1 MPPTSKQFT
10 SIIMVYFQKKILPF
24 IILLFSMTGY
34 TQSNEPKVT
43 INYQN
48 LSPENIIN
56 DISKKYSVPIYFKS
70 SDLPLSTKS
79 LNAKDKNLSEIL
91 KELIAGSGMEVVF
104 YRGAYFLIFQNKDDL
119 KKDVINEEIL
129 KSQTL
134 ADFTGKT
141 IKLQGTTSKTG
152 KNTLNATIRDADT
165 KEEIIGAAVS
175 VNGKVRTVSDADGKI
190 SLNMNKGMNAV
201 QISYLG
207 YKTVM
212 LNFDI
217 TGEAD
222 YTIRI
227 EKESQVLDEVVIS
240 GTGAG
245 TAVKET
251 QTGVNRVDI
260 KALEKIP
267 TFLGERD
274 VIKAVL
280 LNPGVSSVG
289 EGASGFNV
297 RGGNVDQN
305 LVMQD
310 DAILFNSSHALGFFS
325 TFNADMIKTATLHKG
340 AFNAQYGGRL
350 SSVLE
355 VQTKDQADKFRLK
368 GNINVLSTT
377 GTAEIPLSKGSSLL
391 LSGRTTYS
399 DLLFKVFKQPEIKN
413 SAAGFYDLNG
423 KLNIKT
429 GKTMISLA
437 GYYSSD
443 NFKYNNEYGF
453 DYSTKIAQATV
464 RTLFN
469 DNVTNRF
476 SFVWSD
482 YISNQSDFG
491 SQLSSIFSTK
501 IKYLRGHNKLSFKI
515 GNILTDAGINTT
527 IYNVSPGE
535 FNPLSPES
543 IRKPEKLAEEK
554 GIESAAYIS
563 SEIPVTDWLEIL
575 LGARLNQ
582 FQARGPK
589 EIFQYKDGILLEE
602 NITGSEI
609 KEGTLKT
616 YWNPEL
622 RSSLK
627 LNLSSVASFKVGF
640 GQTSQYINQLFN
652 TDVPTPS
659 SQWQIVNH
667 IFEPGLSNNYSAGIF
682 FGSQNNT
689 WEISVEAYKRDLR
702 NIYDYKDYAELFV
715 NPHIET
721 ELLKGIGE
729 TKGIEFSMKK
739 NKGVFNGFVSYTYSS
754 TKYKIEGINKGDWY
768 FANYD
773 QPHNVSLVLN
783 LQPIEKTTFTANF
796 TFRSGRPTTAP
807 ISSYVTFD
815 GVYVPIY
822 SERNELRIPNTHRLD
837 LSANFGKTHNRSA
850 KLKTSWTFTIYNVYA
865 RKNPFSVFYN
875 RSIKD
880 VPTPQANRLAI
891 IGTIFPSLSFN
902 IEFE

>member
-1 MPPTSKQFT
+1 MNDYLKR
-10 SIIMVYFQKKILPF
+10 
-24 IILLFSMTGY
+24 ILLLFFLCSSVNGFGQNNEIKITANY
-34 TQSNEPKVT
+34 TNQSVE
-43 INYQN
+43 
-48 LSPENIIN
+48 SIIN
-56 DISKKYSVPIYFKS
+56 DICKKYNTSIYFKS
-70 SDLPLSTKS
+70 ADLPSGVKS
-79 LNAKDKNLSEIL
+79 ISATNRAITDVL
-91 KELIAGSGMEVVF
+91 KELAAGSGLSVVE
-104 YRGAYFLIFQNKDDL
+104 YRNRYYLIFENKEEF
-119 KKDVINEEIL
+119 KKDNITEEIL

-134 ADFTGKT
+134 ADFSGKT
-141 IKLQGTTSKTG
+141 VKLDGTPLKNG
-152 KNTLNATIRDADT
+152 KNTLKAIIRDAES

-175 VNGKVRTVSDADGKI
+175 VNGKVRTVSDTEGKVV
-190 SLNMNKGMNAV
+190 LDLNKGMNAV

-207 YKTVM
+207 YKTSM
-212 LNFDI
+212 LNFEI
-217 TGEAD
+217 SGEVEYA
-222 YTIRI
+222 IRI
-227 EKESQVLDEVVIS
+227 EKESQILDEVVIS
-240 GTGAG
+240 GSSSGNAL
-245 TAVKET
+245 KET

-355 VQTKDQADKFRLK
+355 VQTKDAVDKFRLK

-377 GTAEIPLSKGSSLL
+377 GTAEIPLFKNSNLI

-399 DLLFKVFKQPEIKN
+399 DLIFKIFSQPEIKN
-413 SAAGFYDLNG
+413 SSAGFYDLNG
-423 KLNIKT
+423 KFNIKAGNT
-429 GKTMISLA
+429 TVSLS
-437 GYYSSD
+437 GYYSND
-443 NFKYNNEYGF
+443 DFKYNNKFGF
-453 DYSTKIAQATV
+453 DYSTKVAQATV

-469 DNVTNRF
+469 DNVTNRL
-476 SFVWSD
+476 SLVWSD
-482 YISNQSDFG
+482 YISNQNELE
-491 SQLSSIFSTK
+491 SQLAARFTTK
-501 IKYLRGHNKLSFKI
+501 INYFRGHNKLSFKI
-515 GNILTDAGINTT
+515 GKMLTDAGVNST
-527 IYNVSPGE
+527 IYNISPGE

-543 IRKPEKLAEEK
+543 VRTPEKLASEK
-554 GIESAAYIS
+554 GIESAAYLS
-563 SEIPVTDWLEIL
+563 SEIPLTSWLEIL
-575 LGARLNQ
+575 LGVRINHFASQ
-582 FQARGPK
+582 GPK
-589 EIFQYKDGILLEE
+589 EIFTYRDGILSEE

-609 KEGTLKT
+609 KEGNIKT
-616 YWNPEL
+616 YLHPEL

-627 LNLSSVASFKVGF
+627 INLNSVTSVKVGF
-640 GQTSQYINQLFN
+640 GQTSQYLNQIFN

-667 IFEPGLSNNYSAGIF
+667 IFQPGLSNNYSAGIF

-689 WEISVEAYKRDLR
+689 WEISAEAYLRDLK
-702 NIYDYKDYAELFV
+702 NIYDYKDYADLFV

-721 ELLKGIGE
+721 ELLKGIGQS
-729 TKGIEFSMKK
+729 KGIEFSMKK
-739 NKGVFNGFVSYTYSS
+739 NKGVLNGFVSYTYST
-754 TKYKIEGINKGDWY
+754 TKYKIDGINKGNWY

-773 QPHNVSLVLN
+773 QPHNVSVVLN

-807 ISSYVTFD
+807 VSSYVTFD

-822 SERNELRIPNTHRLD
+822 SDRNELRIPNTHRLD
-837 LSANFGKTHNRSA
+837 LSANFGKTHNRAA
-850 KLKTSWTFTIYNVYA
+850 KIKTSWTFTVYNVYA

-875 RSIKD
+875 RSFKD